1 MIQMVCEI
9 QNWIP
14 DLGIQII
21 FWKIVSGFVDETGKL
36 RNVFV
41 DVSIV
46 GGSMDRQVWKS
57 LRWRRLAI
65 A

>member
-1 MIQMVCEI
+1 VIQMVCEI

-14 DLGIQII
+14 DLEIQII

>member
-1 MIQMVCEI
+1 M
-9 QNWIP
+9 
-14 DLGIQII
+14 
-21 FWKIVSGFVDETGKL
+21 SGFVDETGKL